1 MTLEGTPSNEVR
13 NELRAAASVL
23 AGVVSLAPGL
33 SDAVEMLLATLR
45 RGNTILTCGNGGSAA
60 MAQHFAAELL
70 GRFRHDRAPFAA
82 VALSADMA
90 TITAIANDY
99 DYAEI
104 FARQVAAIG
113 RPGDSLVAL
122 STSGN
127 SPNVIAAARQAHTLG
142 IGVVSFTGAA
152 HSQLAEL
159 GGILIQAPADD
170 VARIQEMHLIAL
182 HVVCNAL
189 ERALAPRKDSR
200 QH

>member
-1 MTLEGTPSNEVR
+1 MTAEGVSSSEVHD
-13 NELRAAASVL
+13 ELRTAEL
-23 AGVVSLAPGL
+23 
-33 SDAVEMLLATLR
+33 LLATLR
-45 RGNTILTCGNGGSAA
+45 RGNTILICGNGGSAA

-113 RPGDSLVAL
+113 RPGDALVVL
-122 STSGN
+122 SASGN
-127 SPNVIAAARQAHTLG
+127 SPNVVAAAGRAHSLG
-142 IGVVSFTGAA
+142 IGLVSFTGAA
-152 HSQLAEL
+152 DSLLAAF
-159 GGILIQAPADD
+159 GGILVQAPADD

-189 ERALAPRKDSR
+189 EHTLTPRKGSR
-200 QH
+200 EP